1 MPVTARLSHK
11 LYEAFGEEAG
21 ADMVGWMQHIE
32 AQRAELRELNE
43 LNFGRFEA
51 RLSELSRHMDAR
63 FTQVDARFT
72 QVDARFAQVDARFTQ
87 LEDTMDARFA
97 QFEATIVG
105 RLEAKIEQRTADL
118 MKWSFV
124 FWCGAVAAVAAL
136 AGVLK

>member
-21 ADMVGWMQHIE
+21 ADMVGWMQHME

-51 RLSELSRHMDAR
+51 RLSELSRHM
-63 FTQVDARFT
+63 DARFT

>member
-51 RLSELSRHMDAR
+51 RLSELSRHM
-63 FTQVDARFT
+63 DARFT

>member
-11 LYEAFGEEAG
+11 LYEAFGEDAG

-63 FTQVDARFT
+63 FT
-72 QVDARFAQVDARFTQ
+72 QVDARFTQ

>member
-1 MPVTARLSHK
+1 MPVAARLSHK

-21 ADMVGWMQHIE
+21 ADMVGWMQHME

-43 LNFGRFEA
+43 LNFSRFDT
-51 RLSELSRHMDAR
+51 RLNEIDR
-63 FTQVDARFT
+63 V
-72 QVDARFAQVDARFTQ
+72 
-87 LEDTMDARFA
+87 MDARFA

-136 AGVLK
+136 AGVLR

>member
-11 LYEAFGEEAG
+11 LYEAFGEDAG
-21 ADMVGWMQHIE
+21 ADMVGWMQHME
-32 AQRAELRELNE
+32 AQRAELRELSE

-51 RLSELSRHMDAR
+51 RFSELSRVMDAR
-63 FTQVDARFT
+63 FA
-72 QVDARFAQVDARFTQ
+72 QVDARFAQLDARFTQ

>member
-21 ADMVGWMQHIE
+21 ADRVGWMQHIE

-51 RLSELSRHMDAR
+51 RLSELSSHM
-63 FTQVDARFT
+63 DARFT

-124 FWCGAVAAVAAL
+124 GWCGAVAAVAAL

>member
-11 LYEAFGEEAG
+11 LYEAFGEDAG
-21 ADMVGWMQHIE
+21 ADMVGWMQHME

-51 RLSELSRHMDAR
+51 RFSELSRVMDAR
-63 FTQVDARFT
+63 FA
-72 QVDARFAQVDARFTQ
+72 QVDARFAQLDARFTQ

>member
-21 ADMVGWMQHIE
+21 ANMVGWMQHIE

-51 RLSELSRHMDAR
+51 RLSELSRHM
-63 FTQVDARFT
+63 DARFT

>member
-21 ADMVGWMQHIE
+21 ADRVGWMQHIE

-63 FTQVDARFT
+63 FT
-72 QVDARFAQVDARFTQ
+72 QVDARFTQ

>member
-21 ADMVGWMQHIE
+21 ADRVGWMQHIE

-72 QVDARFAQVDARFTQ
+72 QVDARFTQ

>member
-63 FTQVDARFT
+63 FTQVDARF
-72 QVDARFAQVDARFTQ
+72 AQVDARFTQ

-136 AGVLK
+136 ASVLK

>member
-21 ADMVGWMQHIE
+21 ADRVGWMQHIE

-51 RLSELSRHMDAR
+51 RLSELSRHM
-63 FTQVDARFT
+63 DARFT